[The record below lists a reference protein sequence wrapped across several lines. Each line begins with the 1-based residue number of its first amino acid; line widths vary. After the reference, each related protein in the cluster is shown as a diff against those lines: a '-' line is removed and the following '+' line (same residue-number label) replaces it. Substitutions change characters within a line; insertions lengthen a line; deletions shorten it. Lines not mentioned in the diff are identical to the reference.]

1 MENPTLGNFPFFSI
15 GCFGHVVNDKITCAL
30 VFKCKSVI
38 RMCVYVNVI
47 YLRCEPS
54 YAEDYS
60 FIMHGT
66 KINSGKLHTPFLRQ
80 ILDRLKVILWF
91 LVRPNIKTGD

>member
-1 MENPTLGNFPFFSI
+1 MQERDP
-15 GCFGHVVNDKITCAL
+15 
-30 VFKCKSVI
+30 
-38 RMCVYVNVI
+38 NVRLRECLFI
-47 YLRCEPS
+47 YDVS

-60 FIMHGT
+60 FIMQGT

-80 ILDRLKVILWF
+80 ILDRLKVILCF